1 MQIKRYSIAILFLVC
16 LMCCRYTA
24 HAQCTSRYQ
33 DTIFSK
39 IDSTMNVVF
48 TTTAGGSAG
57 SNLLLDVYQPDGD
70 TACLRHLIIWEHGG
84 AFVSG
89 TKNDPSETFW
99 SQRFAQR
106 GYVCASINYRLAPSI
121 IDLYDS
127 SQIFTYAFKACADMK
142 AAIRYFYMTAAAQNN
157 PWRIDTNVI
166 FIAGSSAGAIGAD
179 FVGLLDSLNEL
190 PPAFQTIVT
199 NNGGIEG
206 NSGNAG
212 YSSKVVGV
220 ASLAGCIY
228 SLDWIKPGVP
238 TTVFCQGTADS
249 ILPYDC
255 GYVLEDTIEDILHTF
270 WPTLRMCGSGEMAP
284 QFDSAQISTSL
295 LPFPGSNHV
304 PWDTTLVI
312 ENEVDSAVAA
322 FFYSVNCVQA
332 TGYCNYPAGLTDID
346 LGPQVNVFPNPAH
359 NVIHISITDANELK
373 EIRLYDCTGRQV
385 MQQYTGGKQA
395 TLATDGLAQGVYT
408 LRLDLK
414 GPATQPVARKV
425 VIE

>member
-1 MQIKRYSIAILFLVC
+1 
-16 LMCCRYTA
+16 
-24 HAQCTSRYQ
+24 
-33 DTIFSK
+33 
-39 IDSTMNVVF
+39 
-48 TTTAGGSAG
+48 
-57 SNLLLDVYQPDGD
+57 
-70 TACLRHLIIWEHGG
+70 
-84 AFVSG
+84 
-89 TKNDPSETFW
+89 
-99 SQRFAQR
+99 
-106 GYVCASINYRLAPSI
+106 
-121 IDLYDS
+121 
-127 SQIFTYAFKACADMK
+127 
-142 AAIRYFYMTAAAQNN
+142 
-157 PWRIDTNVI
+157 
-166 FIAGSSAGAIGAD
+166 
-179 FVGLLDSLNEL
+179 
-190 PPAFQTIVT
+190 
-199 NNGGIEG
+199 
-206 NSGNAG
+206 
-212 YSSKVVGV
+212 
-220 ASLAGCIY
+220 
-228 SLDWIKPGVP
+228 
-238 TTVFCQGTADS
+238 
-249 ILPYDC
+249 
-255 GYVLEDTIEDILHTF
+255 
-270 WPTLRMCGSGEMAP
+270 MAP

-304 PWDTTLVI
+304 PWDTNLVI